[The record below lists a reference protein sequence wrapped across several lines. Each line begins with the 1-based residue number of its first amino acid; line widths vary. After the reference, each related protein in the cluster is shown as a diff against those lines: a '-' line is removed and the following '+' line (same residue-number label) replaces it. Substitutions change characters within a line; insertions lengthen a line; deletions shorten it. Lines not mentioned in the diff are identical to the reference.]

1 MKSKIFLT
9 YFGIF
14 LCFKFIFVIQMMH
27 YRLWN
32 KCKISSSPIN
42 FSANFDFLNYHL
54 LNYLNFVIIK
64 LFQFSINPK
73 FLFQFRNYKNS
84 QPLQFSTNVKLI
96 FLNFTTIVI
105 FFFFLIFPLYVNFTA
120 FPISFTTKISNIKI
134 SIFTTFNVPSK
145 HGLWSAARH
154 TKKCWTTINGR
165 RRL

>member
-1 MKSKIFLT
+1 
-9 YFGIF
+9 
-14 LCFKFIFVIQMMH
+14 MMH

-73 FLFQFRNYKNS
+73 FLCQFRNYKNS